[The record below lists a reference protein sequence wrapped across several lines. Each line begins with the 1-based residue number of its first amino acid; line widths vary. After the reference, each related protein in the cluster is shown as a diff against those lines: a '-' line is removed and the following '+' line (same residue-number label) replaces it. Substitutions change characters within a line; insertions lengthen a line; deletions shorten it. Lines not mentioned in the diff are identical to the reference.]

1 MPRRLAI
8 LAAIVLASACADPSG
23 PPPSPALLTELP
35 RPLTAAEVRV
45 RDASNSFAFG
55 LLRTVNRTHRDSNV
69 FVSPLSASMALGMT
83 LNGARGLTLDSMR
96 VALGVAGVPLDEVN
110 EGYRTLA
117 ALVRGLDPSTDV
129 RVANSVWSRTGFPIE
144 AEFTDGLR
152 RHFGATARE
161 LDFAAAAA
169 PTTVN
174 RWVSEQTAGRIDAIV
189 DGPIPDD
196 VVMYLINAVYFK
208 GKWRDAF
215 DKAQTQ
221 DAAFATPDGPRPVR
235 MMRKTGPA
243 GYLREPGA
251 TVVELPYGNGAFAMT
266 IALPDSGADVDALLA
281 LLTPARWQAWGALL
295 ADSARERRVELHLPR
310 FRLAQEHELAE
321 PLTALGMGLAFD
333 GTRAD
338 FTGISRDGGLSL
350 SRVRQKSYLD
360 VNEEGTEAAAVTSVQ
375 VSQTS
380 AGPPPVRVDRPFVV
394 AIRER
399 LTGSILFVGKVTR
412 PAAP

>member
-117 ALVRGLDPSTDV
+117 ALVRGLDPSTDL
-129 RVANSVWSRTGFPIE
+129 RIANSVWSRSGFAVEP
-144 AEFTDGLR
+144 AFTAAVR
-152 RHFGATARE
+152 EHFGGSAQT
-161 LDFAAAAA
+161 LDFDSPAAARTINA
-169 PTTVN
+169 
-174 RWVSEQTAGRIDAIV
+174 WVGEHTAGRIPTII
-189 DGPIPDD
+189 DGPISASA
-196 VVMYLINAVYFK
+196 VMYLINAVYFK
-208 GKWRDAF
+208 GVWRDAF
-215 DKAQTQ
+215 DPADTRA
-221 DAAFATPDGPRPVR
+221 DSFRALDGPLPVR
-235 MMRKTGPA
+235 MMRGEIEGA
-243 GYLREPGA
+243 SYHRAPGV

-266 IALPDSGADVDALLA
+266 IALPDSGASTEAFTDS
-281 LLTPARWQAWGALL
+281 LTPARWAAWTAALRPSTVDV
-295 ADSARERRVELHLPR
+295 AMPR
-310 FRLAQEHELAE
+310 FRLEWSDRLNAPLA
-321 PLTALGMGLAFD
+321 ALGMGIALDRA
-333 GTRAD
+333 RAD
-338 FTGISRDGGLSL
+338 LTGINRAGGLFISE
-350 SRVRQKSYLD
+350 VRQKTYVD
-360 VNEEGTEAAAVTSVQ
+360 VDEKGTEAAAVTSVRVDI
-375 VSQTS
+375 VSAPLVPT
-380 AGPPPVRVDRPFVV
+380 VRVDRPFVV
-394 AIRER
+394 ALRER
-399 LTGSILFVGKVTR
+399 LTGAILFVGKVAR